1 MRPLHIAYSLIGC
14 FFIAERLLR
23 QGEGARSLQQG
34 PADRGSTRTIGVAFG
49 VALLS
54 LLVAP
59 FLNRRRIGYL
69 GKKKWA
75 WGGIAGMVIGLGL
88 RIWALRVLGSF
99 FTRTL
104 RTEAEQHL
112 IREGP
117 YRLIRHPGYLGDLLL
132 WIGAGIASSNWITII
147 STSLPM
153 MGAYWY
159 RIRVEEEMLET
170 VFPQEYQSYARHT
183 SKLIP
188 FIY

>member
-1 MRPLHIAYSLIGC
+1 MRPLRIAYSLIGC

-49 VALLS
+49 AALLS
-54 LLVAP
+54 LLVTP

-69 GKKKWA
+69 GEKKWA

-112 IREGP
+112 IGEGP

-170 VFPQEYQSYARHT
+170 VFPQEYQGYARHT
-183 SKLIP
+183 WRLIP

>member
-1 MRPLHIAYSLIGC
+1 
-14 FFIAERLLR
+14 
-23 QGEGARSLQQG
+23 
-34 PADRGSTRTIGVAFG
+34 
-49 VALLS
+49 
-54 LLVAP
+54 
-59 FLNRRRIGYL
+59 
-69 GKKKWA
+69 
-75 WGGIAGMVIGLGL
+75 MVVGLGL

-132 WIGAGIASSNWITII
+132 WIGAGIASSNRITIV

-170 VFPQEYQSYARHT
+170 AFPQEYQSYARHT
-183 SKLIP
+183 SRLIP